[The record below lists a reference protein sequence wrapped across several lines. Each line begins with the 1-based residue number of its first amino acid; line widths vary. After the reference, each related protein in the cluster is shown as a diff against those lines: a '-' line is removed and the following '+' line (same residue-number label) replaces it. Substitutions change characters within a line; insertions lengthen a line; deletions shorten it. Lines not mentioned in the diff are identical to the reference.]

1 MVRSLILSI
10 LVAVPSLAA
19 PATESAAFCPL
30 TIEPSPAITEAPEAL
45 QKKFLAVA
53 REKAGYNLAL
63 RSEVDVAIS
72 KANAKDL
79 SSDAVLAKVAVLASA
94 KNAGAFALRV
104 TQSGDLL
111 LEGRVVSAEGKLLKS
126 SMVSVPRNGE
136 TVLAA
141 LPRAAGRFFDA
152 LNGVLAENPPPLPV
166 AATPPPNPNA
176 APPMAPPLVFVP
188 VEPRNP
194 GTPLRIAGGI
204 IGAGGIATTV
214 VGVVMF
220 ATSGTVTKDTFGNI
234 ADSDVSKVKDIR
246 EKQGAALGA
255 LTAGVALTLTGT
267 LMVVLAPNAPVTAG
281 VAPTNDGALFA
292 VGGKF

>member
-1 MVRSLILSI
+1 VLRFSSLII
-10 LVAVPSLAA
+10 LFASAAMAA
-19 PATESAAFCPL
+19 PSESAAFCPL
-30 TIEPSPAITEAPEAL
+30 TIEPNPSLTDAPEAL

-53 REKAGYNLAL
+53 REKSGYNLAL
-63 RSEVDVAIS
+63 RSEVDAALA

-79 SSDAVLAKVAVLASA
+79 SSDAQLAKVATLASA
-94 KNAGAFALRV
+94 KNAGAFAFRI

-126 SMVSVPRNGE
+126 AMVSVPRNGE
-136 TVLAA
+136 PVLDA
-141 LPRAAGRFFDA
+141 LTRAATRFFDA
-152 LNGVLAENPPPLPV
+152 LHGVLAENPHPLPV
-166 AATPPPNPNA
+166 ASTPPPNPNA

-188 VEPRNP
+188 VEPPNP

-214 VGVVMF
+214 VGVVLF
-220 ATSGTVTKDTFGNI
+220 ATAGSVTKDQFGNI
-234 ADSDVSKVKDIR
+234 ADSEVGKVREIR

-267 LMVVLAPNAPVTAG
+267 LMFALAPNAPVTAG

-292 VGGKF
+292 VGGTF